1 MIDENGDALG
11 VLSNFEAKKLAQE
24 KGLDLIEI
32 SPNSNPPVC
41 RISDYGKFNYERQK
55 KEKEAKKNQVVMT
68 VKEVRFNPNTD
79 THDIE
84 FKTKHLYQF
93 LMEGHKV
100 KAYVMFKGRMI
111 THPEFGRKL
120 MDDIVNKL
128 SEVGKLEATPKM
140 EGKQLIA
147 YFMPDKAKIA
157 AINKFRQ
164 REAKLIAKENAM
176 EAGQTA
182 PKDAQ
187 ENAAAEEVKIDAS
200 QQEEKL
206 TSDNNSEGNIE
217 NA

>member
-1 MIDENGDALG
+1 
-11 VLSNFEAKKLAQE
+11 
-24 KGLDLIEI
+24 
-32 SPNSNPPVC
+32 
-41 RISDYGKFNYERQK
+41 
-55 KEKEAKKNQVVMT
+55 MT

-79 THDIE
+79 KHDIE

-128 SEVGKLEATPKM
+128 SEVGKLEAPPKM

-147 YFMPDKAKIA
+147 YFMPDKVKIA
-157 AINKFRQ
+157 AVNKFRQ
-164 REAKLIAKENAM
+164 REAKLIAKEEAM
-176 EAGQTA
+176 EAEQR
-182 PKDAQ
+182 
-187 ENAAAEEVKIDAS
+187 AAAKEPKKDES
-200 QQEEKL
+200 HQEEKQ
-206 TSDNNSEGNIE
+206 TPENNSEGNIE

>member
-84 FKTKHLYQF
+84 FKTKHLYNF

-128 SEVGKLEATPKM
+128 SNFFNELLMHLGFVPLGGALFMSAVVFEWETYSRAKSLKDYMMIAVDW
-140 EGKQLIA
+140 GFILIGCLLV
-147 YFMPDKAKIA
+147 
-157 AINKFRQ
+157 IN
-164 REAKLIAKENAM
+164 
-176 EAGQTA
+176 TY
-182 PKDAQ
+182 
-187 ENAAAEEVKIDAS
+187 
-200 QQEEKL
+200 EK
-206 TSDNNSEGNIE
+206 TDRKSVVE
-217 NA
+217 

>member
-84 FKTKHLYQF
+84 FKTKHLYNF

-100 KAYVMFKGRMI
+100 KAYVMFKG
-111 THPEFGRKL
+111 
-120 MDDIVNKL
+120 
-128 SEVGKLEATPKM
+128 
-140 EGKQLIA
+140 
-147 YFMPDKAKIA
+147 
-157 AINKFRQ
+157 
-164 REAKLIAKENAM
+164 
-176 EAGQTA
+176 
-182 PKDAQ
+182 
-187 ENAAAEEVKIDAS
+187 
-200 QQEEKL
+200 
-206 TSDNNSEGNIE
+206 
-217 NA
+217 

>member
-1 MIDENGDALG
+1 

-41 RISDYGKFNYERQK
+41 RIADYGKFNYERQK
-55 KEKEAKKNQVVMT
+55 KEKEAKKHQVVMT

-79 THDIE
+79 KHDIE

-128 SEVGKLEATPKM
+128 SEVGKLEAPPKM

-147 YFMPDKAKIA
+147 YFMPDKVKIT
-157 AINKFRQ
+157 AINKFKE
-164 REAKLIAKENAM
+164 REAKLIAKEKAIAEGKIPAKDTEEDAKNGTQ
-176 EAGQTA
+176 ETPIEENKQT
-182 PKDAQ
+182 
-187 ENAAAEEVKIDAS
+187 E
-200 QQEEKL
+200 
-206 TSDNNSEGNIE
+206 TSDINNNSEGNTE

>member
-1 MIDENGDALG
+1 M
-11 VLSNFEAKKLAQE
+11 LSNFDAKKLAQE

-79 THDIE
+79 KHDIE

-128 SEVGKLEATPKM
+128 TEVGKLEAPPKM

-164 REAKLIAKENAM
+164 REAKLIAKEEAM
-176 EAGQTA
+176 EAEQS
-182 PKDAQ
+182 
-187 ENAAAEEVKIDAS
+187 AAKKEVKNDEGH
-200 QQEEKL
+200 QEEKQ
-206 TSDNNSEGNIE
+206 TPENNSEGNIE

>member
-1 MIDENGDALG
+1 

-41 RISDYGKFNYERQK
+41 RIADYGKFNYERQK

-79 THDIE
+79 KHDIE

-128 SEVGKLEATPKM
+128 SEVGKLEAPPKM

-147 YFMPDKAKIA
+147 YFMPDKAKIT
-157 AINKFRQ
+157 AINKFKE
-164 REAKLIAKENAM
+164 REAKLIAKENAQAEEEM
-176 EAGQTA
+176 KKQKEAS
-182 PKDAQ
+182 Q
-187 ENAAAEEVKIDAS
+187 ENKQTETPDIN
-200 QQEEKL
+200 
-206 TSDNNSEGNIE
+206 NNSEGNIE

>member
-84 FKTKHLYQF
+84 FKTKHLYNF

-128 SEVGKLEATPKM
+128 SEVGKLEAPPKM

-182 PKDAQ
+182 PKDAAV
-187 ENAAAEEVKIDAS
+187 NEEVTNDAS

>member
-1 MIDENGDALG
+1 
-11 VLSNFEAKKLAQE
+11 
-24 KGLDLIEI
+24 
-32 SPNSNPPVC
+32 
-41 RISDYGKFNYERQK
+41 
-55 KEKEAKKNQVVMT
+55 
-68 VKEVRFNPNTD
+68 
-79 THDIE
+79 
-84 FKTKHLYQF
+84 
-93 LMEGHKV
+93 
-100 KAYVMFKGRMI
+100 MFKGRMI

-128 SEVGKLEATPKM
+128 SEVGKLEAPPKM

-182 PKDAQ
+182 PKDAAV
-187 ENAAAEEVKIDAS
+187 NEEVTNDAS

>member
-84 FKTKHLYQF
+84 FKTKHLYNF

-128 SEVGKLEATPKM
+128 SEVGKLEAPPKM

-147 YFMPDKAKIA
+147 YFMSYNFLLA

-176 EAGQTA
+176 EAEQSA
-182 PKDAQ
+182 PKAVT
-187 ENAAAEEVKIDAS
+187 EEVKNDGS

>member
-1 MIDENGDALG
+1 M
-11 VLSNFEAKKLAQE
+11 LSNFEAKKLAQE

-41 RISDYGKFNYERQK
+41 RIADYGKFNYERQK

-79 THDIE
+79 KHDIE

-128 SEVGKLEATPKM
+128 SEVGKLEAPPKM

-147 YFMPDKAKIA
+147 YFMPDKAKIT
-157 AINKFRQ
+157 AINKFKE
-164 REAKLIAKENAM
+164 REAKLIAKENAQAEEEM
-176 EAGQTA
+176 KKQKEAS
-182 PKDAQ
+182 Q
-187 ENAAAEEVKIDAS
+187 ENKQTETPDIN
-200 QQEEKL
+200 
-206 TSDNNSEGNIE
+206 NNSEGNIE